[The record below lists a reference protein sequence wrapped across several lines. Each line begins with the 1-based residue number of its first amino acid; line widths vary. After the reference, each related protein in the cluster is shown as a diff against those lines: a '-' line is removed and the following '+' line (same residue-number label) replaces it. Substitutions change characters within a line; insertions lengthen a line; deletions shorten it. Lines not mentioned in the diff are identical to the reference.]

1 MWPHLCWIRF
11 RYSLAVGVLPEW
23 CLGDPH
29 LFAHFLI
36 CGKLVSPNFPFK
48 HYGEYDKL
56 YLFHFLAFWLL
67 LELND
72 CDRVGLAGP
81 LGETHT
87 PHL

>member
-36 CGKLVSPNFPFK
+36 CGIVMEAKYSVHDISIQLAATCGCEYFAFVPFPLFRILVSPS
-48 HYGEYDKL
+48 
-56 YLFHFLAFWLL
+56 AQ
-67 LELND
+67 
-72 CDRVGLAGP
+72 
-81 LGETHT
+81 
-87 PHL
+87 